1 MTGLRYVYAVCR
13 PFDAALQAQL
23 TGVAGAPPK
32 LLTHHGLVAVVST
45 VPEADFAEE
54 PLRHRMADG
63 DRPPATERAHHAVID
78 ALTAVTTPLP
88 LRPAT
93 VFRDDSAVRVMIE
106 EREDDFR
113 RALDRLAGRVE
124 WGVKVYLEEREMDD
138 ESTRRNAEVFAG
150 RLHRA
155 LSRHAEDHRLYTSS
169 NLFDA
174 AYLVTREDSEQF
186 VELVDRTNSDVDGPR
201 VELTGPWAVYS
212 FFGSG
217 TGRGPRT

>member
-1 MTGLRYVYAVCR
+1 MTGPRYVYAVCR

-32 LLTHHGLVAVVST
+32 LLTHHGLVAVVSV

-54 PLRHRMADG
+54 ALRQRKE
-63 DRPPATERAHHAVID
+63 DRDWLAATARAHHAVVD
-78 ALTAVTTPLP
+78 ALTAVTSPLP

-93 VFRDDSAVRVMIE
+93 VFRDDSGVRVMIE
-106 EREDDFR
+106 KHEDEFR
-113 RALDRLAGRVE
+113 RALDRFDGRVE
-124 WGVKVYLEEREMDD
+124 WNVKVSLEGREKDD
-138 ESTRRNAEVFAG
+138 EDGWRNARAFTG

-155 LSRHAEDHRLYTSS
+155 LSRHAEDHRLYASPS
-169 NLFDA
+169 VLDA

-186 VELVDRTNSDVDGPR
+186 VELVDRAKSGVDGPR

-212 FFGSG
+212 FCGSS
-217 TGRGPRT
+217 TGCGPRT

>member
-1 MTGLRYVYAVCR
+1 MTRLRYVYAVCR

-23 TGVAGAPPK
+23 TGVAGVPPK

-54 PLRHRMADG
+54 SLRQRTDDG
-63 DRPPATERAHHAVID
+63 DRAHHAVID

-113 RALDRLAGRVE
+113 RALDRFSGRVE
-124 WGVKVYLEEREMDD
+124 WRVKVYLEGLEE
-138 ESTRRNAEVFAG
+138 NAEVFAG
-150 RLHRA
+150 QLHRT
-155 LSRHAEDHRLYTSS
+155 LSRYAEDHRLYASP
-169 NLFDA
+169 NVLEA

-186 VELVDRTNSDVDGPR
+186 VELVDRTKPEADGIAPGPR

-217 TGRGPRT
+217 TGCGPRS

>member
-13 PFDAALQAQL
+13 PFGAALQAQL

-54 PLRHRMADG
+54 SLRYRKEDG
-63 DRPPATERAHHAVID
+63 DWPAATDRAHHAVID

-88 LRPAT
+88 LRPGT

-106 EREDDFR
+106 ECEDDFR
-113 RALDRLAGRVE
+113 RALDRFAGRVE
-124 WGVKVYLEEREMDD
+124 WHVKVRLEEREMDD
-138 ESTRRNAEVFAG
+138 EGTRRNAVAFAG
-150 RLHRA
+150 RLHHA
-155 LSRHAEDHRLYTSS
+155 LSRHAEDHRLYTSR
-169 NLFDA
+169 NVLDA
-174 AYLVTREDSEQF
+174 AYLVTRKDSEQF
-186 VELVDRTNSDVDGPR
+186 VELVDRTNSDVAGPR

-212 FFGSG
+212 FCGSS
-217 TGRGPRT
+217 TGCGPRA

>member
-1 MTGLRYVYAVCR
+1 MTRLRYVYAVCR

-23 TGVAGAPPK
+23 TGVAGVPPK

-54 PLRHRMADG
+54 PLRQRTDDG
-63 DRPPATERAHHAVID
+63 DRAHHAVID

-113 RALDRLAGRVE
+113 RALDRFCGRVE
-124 WGVKVYLEEREMDD
+124 WRVKVYLEGLEE
-138 ESTRRNAEVFAG
+138 NAEVFAG
-150 RLHRA
+150 QLHRT
-155 LSRHAEDHRLYTSS
+155 LSRYAEDHRLYASP
-169 NLFDA
+169 NVLEA

-186 VELVDRTNSDVDGPR
+186 VELVDRTKREADGIAPGPR

-217 TGRGPRT
+217 TGCGPRS

>member
-23 TGVAGAPPK
+23 TGVAGVPPR

-54 PLRHRMADG
+54 PLRRRTDDG
-63 DRPPATERAHHAVID
+63 DRAHHAVID

-113 RALDRLAGRVE
+113 RALDRFSGRVE
-124 WGVKVYLEEREMDD
+124 WRVKAYLEDREKGDERD
-138 ESTRRNAEVFAG
+138 AEAFVG
-150 RLHRA
+150 RLHRV
-155 LSRHAEDHRLYTSS
+155 LSRHAEDHRLYASP
-169 NLFDA
+169 NALLDA
-174 AYLVTREDSEQF
+174 AYLVTREESEQF

-212 FFGSG
+212 FCGSS
-217 TGRGPRT
+217 TGCGPRA